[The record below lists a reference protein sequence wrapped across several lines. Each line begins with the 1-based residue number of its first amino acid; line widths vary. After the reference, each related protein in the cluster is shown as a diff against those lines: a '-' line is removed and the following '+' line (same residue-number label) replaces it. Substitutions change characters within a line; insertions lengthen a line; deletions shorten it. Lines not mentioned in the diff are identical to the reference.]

1 MPLTLND
8 AVMSALEAVPG
19 TNNEKQMVFLRALLG
34 GQNPPD
40 DATLDDLWALV
51 VDLINPSATGT
62 LQEKKCAIMRSELG
76 DPEGTYNE
84 IEKDWWESQIPP

>member
-40 DATLDDLWALV
+40 DATLDDLWALGADV
-51 VDLINPSATGT
+51 FSPGSTGT
-62 LQEKKCAIMRSELG
+62 LQERKCAYFRADLG
-76 DPEGTYNE
+76 DIAGTYNE
-84 IEKDWWESQIPP
+84 IERLWWISQIA